1 MRRFFGRIL
10 AWIGG
15 LVVLVVMVVIGVTIY
30 WVRTQEKLPN
40 KVVLAVRLEGEVR
53 ESLPQHPLGRLVG
66 MQKTDLHQ
74 LIGTLH
80 GAAEDGRVAGVVM
93 RIGNASLG
101 MAQIQEVREAVLRL
115 RRNGKFAFAY
125 ADTFGE
131 AAPGMGAYYLA
142 AAFEKI
148 WLQPAGDVNITG
160 LLMQAPFVKGALD
173 KLEINP
179 QVAARKE
186 YKNAANMFT
195 EDKFTAAHKEATE
208 SILRSLFGQ
217 WVKGVAEGRKL
228 TEDKVKG
235 LVDEAPFGAEDAKRV
250 QLVDALGSWKECEEE
265 AKSRA
270 GQDAKVVQWMS
281 YAHRALA
288 PSTKGPGI
296 ALIHGSGM
304 VVRGPGEYN
313 PLNGNRVLG
322 ADEVADAFRA
332 AVADKDIKAIVF
344 RVDSPGGSVVGSE
357 TVRQEILKAKQAGK
371 PVIVSMGNLAG
382 SGGYYIAM
390 DATKIVA
397 DPASITGSIGV
408 LSAKFVPTPL
418 LNKWGITF
426 DEVHTGKHATLWDP
440 MRPYSAEEWALVN
453 RWLDRVY
460 DDFTSKVADGRH
472 LPKDKVLELAKGRI
486 WTGEEAKTIG
496 LVDELGGLPTAMI
509 LARQTLGLQ
518 EKDPVQVEVFPRVKH
533 PFRMFMQ
540 QVLGQ
545 EGAHAVL
552 SVIEP
557 EASATNVAMAQ
568 ALQEVQ
574 PLVRN
579 AETVAGLR
587 KHYALEMPF
596 ALERF

>member
-15 LVVLVVMVVIGVTIY
+15 LVVLVVLVVVGVTMY
-30 WVRTQEKLPN
+30 WVRTQEKLPS
-40 KVVLAVRLEGEVR
+40 KVVLVVRLEGEVR
-53 ESLPQHPLGRLVG
+53 ESLPQHPLGRLLG
-66 MQKTDLHQ
+66 MQKTGLHE
-74 LIGTLH
+74 LIGTLG

-93 RIGNASLG
+93 RIGNTSLG
-101 MAQIQEVREAVLRL
+101 MAQTQELREAVLRL
-115 RRNGKFAFAY
+115 RRAGKFALAY

-131 AAPGMGAYYLA
+131 ATPAMGAYYLA

-160 LLMQAPFVKGALD
+160 MLVQTPFVRGALD

-195 EDKFTAAHKEATE
+195 ETKFTAAHKEATE
-208 SILRSLFGQ
+208 AILRSLFGQ

-228 TEDKVKG
+228 TEDKVRG

-250 QLVDALGSWKECEEE
+250 QLVDALGGWKECEEE

-270 GQDAKVVQWMS
+270 GQDAKLVPWMS
-281 YAHRALA
+281 YAHRALT

-296 ALIHGSGM
+296 ALIHGNGM
-304 VVRGPGEYN
+304 VVRGHGEYN
-313 PLNGNRVLG
+313 PLNGSTVLG
-322 ADEVADAFRA
+322 AEEVADAFRA
-332 AVADKDIKAIVF
+332 AIADKDIKAIVF

-382 SGGYYIAM
+382 SGGYYVAM

-397 DPASITGSIGV
+397 DPATITGSIGV

-426 DEVHTGKHATLWDP
+426 DEVHAGKHATLWDP
-440 MRPYSAEEWALVN
+440 MRPYSEEEWTLVN

-472 LPKDKVLELAKGRI
+472 LPKDKVLDLAKGRI

-496 LVDELGGLPTAMI
+496 LVDELGGLPTALT
-509 LARQTLGLQ
+509 LARQAMGLQ
-518 EKDPVQVEVFPRVKH
+518 EKDPVQVETFPRAQH

-545 EGAHAVL
+545 EGAQAVL
-552 SVIEP
+552 SVVEP
-557 EASATNVAMAQ
+557 ETHATNAAVVQ

-579 AETVAGLR
+579 AQAVAGLR
-587 KHYALEMPF
+587 THYALEMPF
-596 ALERF
+596 VIERF